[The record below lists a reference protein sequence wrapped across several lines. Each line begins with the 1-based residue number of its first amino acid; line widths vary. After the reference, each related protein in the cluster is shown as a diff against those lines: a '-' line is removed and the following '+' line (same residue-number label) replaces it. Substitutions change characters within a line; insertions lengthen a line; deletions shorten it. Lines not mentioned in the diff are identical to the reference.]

1 MNVVSVVTK
10 DNLGE
15 TFDLSKGKVEVKVDG
30 KTLIKNE
37 DGTLSAVS
45 GGPSDFDITA
55 FARSL
60 VEKDE
65 IVIPPGT
72 TKLGAGYFKE
82 YTHDGVVVIPESVE
96 TIGDGAFY
104 DCRNAT
110 GLVLT
115 NPAIV
120 IGIDAFYGWES
131 ATSLTLPEGL
141 QTIGNS
147 AFVRWISATSLTIPN
162 SVTSIDKLAFN
173 SWESATSLTLP
184 EGLQTIGKW
193 AFTGWQALTRVVYLS
208 KTTDYISTV
217 MNAVLVNDGSKIDLY
232 VDQATYDFVVA
243 NYSAQFKS
251 INIYQ
256 PQN

>member
-120 IGIDAFYGWES
+120 IGSDAFHG
-131 ATSLTLPEGL
+131 
-141 QTIGNS
+141 
-147 AFVRWISATSLTIPN
+147 
-162 SVTSIDKLAFN
+162 
-173 SWESATSLTLP
+173 WESATSLTLP

-217 MNAVLVNDGSKIDLY
+217 MNAVLANDGSKIDLY